1 MTKITIDTER
11 LENASIEIKNILT
24 QMDIVLK
31 EYVNKMN
38 KVPTE
43 TKEWQGNASE
53 QFMEIITNDYNNKLV
68 PFMDNIRKYA
78 DEMHLEATEYQN
90 ISMINRL

>member
-1 MTKITIDTER
+1 MKINIDTER

-24 QMDIVLK
+24 QMNNALA

-38 KVPTE
+38 KVPNE

-53 QFMEIITNDYNNKLV
+53 QFMEIITNDYNHKLV
-68 PFMDNIRKYA
+68 PFMNNIRKYA
-78 DEMHLEATEYQN
+78 DEMQLEAKEHQS
-90 ISMINRL
+90 ISLTNRL